1 VSVITIGDGDEVDVT
16 VDLATDDV
24 TVDPTT
30 PGGGGPDPDPEP
42 GSYGLVHTQA
52 TPAATWTI
60 PHLLGRLPVVA
71 TYLTSGEVVDT
82 DLDASTDQVV
92 VTWPAPTAG
101 WAVLV

>member
-16 VDLATDDV
+16 VDLGTDDV
-24 TVDPTT
+24 TVEPS
-30 PGGGGPDPDPEP
+30 PGGGDPEP
-42 GSYGLVHTQA
+42 DPTVYGLMHTQA

-71 TYLTSGEVVDT
+71 TYLTSGEEVDT
-82 DLDASTDQVV
+82 DLDATTDQVV
-92 VTWPAPTAG
+92 ITWPAPTAG